1 VTPSQLRDLLARH
14 GLHLSRD
21 LGQNFLVDDALAGE
35 LAERAGACAGCFVIE
50 VGTGLGVLTRALA
63 ARADRVRTV
72 EIDSG
77 LVRVLEAEAL
87 LPGNV
92 ELVHA
97 DARRIDWAG
106 WLAAIP
112 GPVRVIANLPYS
124 VATPLLRVFLDHRDR
139 LADWSVMIQREVAL
153 RMSAATG
160 GPDYG
165 SLAVLHRLTTDVEE
179 LVRLGPERFFPR
191 PKVESSFVR
200 VWPRRTSLLLPGEL
214 ERLEPIVR
222 AAFNQRRK
230 VVTNGL
236 ARIAERRFPALDK
249 GAQRAAL
256 ETVLQR
262 AGIDP
267 RLRPERI
274 EPEAWLALA
283 RAFDAAASEA
293 GLGHETAVA
302 GETGVARAAGETRA
316 ACAER
321 AAGDAEPRGDAGR
334 ARDPDG
340 GVDGDD

>member
-1 VTPSQLRDLLARH
+1 MTPSQLRDLLARH

-21 LGQNFLVDDALAGE
+21 LGQNFLVDETLAGE
-35 LAERAGACAGCFVIE
+35 LAERAGACPGSFVIE

-77 LVRVLEAEAL
+77 LVRVLEVEGL
-87 LPGNV
+87 LPANV

-106 WLAAIP
+106 WLAGIP
-112 GPVRVIANLPYS
+112 EPVRVIANLPYS

-139 LADWSVMIQREVAL
+139 LADWSVMIQREVAR
-153 RMSAATG
+153 RMNAPTG
-160 GPDYG
+160 DPDYG
-165 SLAVLHRLTTDVEE
+165 SLSVLHRLTADVEE
-179 LVRLGPERFFPR
+179 LMRLGPERFFPR

-200 VWPRRTSLLLPGEL
+200 VWPRRTSPLRPGDL

-249 GAQRAAL
+249 RGQRAEL
-256 ETVLQR
+256 ESVLRR

-274 EPEAWLALA
+274 EPEAWLALT
-283 RAFDAAASEA
+283 RAFEAAVDEDAAARESQATRESGA
-293 GLGHETAVA
+293 PREVA
-302 GETGVARAAGETRA
+302 
-316 ACAER
+316 
-321 AAGDAEPRGDAGR
+321 DADA
-334 ARDPDG
+334 
-340 GVDGDD
+340 